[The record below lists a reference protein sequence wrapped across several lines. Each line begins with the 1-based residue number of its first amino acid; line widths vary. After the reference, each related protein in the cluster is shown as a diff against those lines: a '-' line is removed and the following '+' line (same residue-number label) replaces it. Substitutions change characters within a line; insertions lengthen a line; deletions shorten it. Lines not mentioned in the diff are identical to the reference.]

1 MKKIAGITLVLIMMS
16 LCITQN
22 PVTNTDPVDPSLH
35 ENTPQNTERTQNT
48 HTPFGIH
55 TTPRLY
61 QFFPKLH
68 ASWTFIG
75 ILWEDIEPEQ
85 DVYTFEKTD
94 TIIQK
99 AQENNIN
106 LIIKIRTGTLWA
118 TKDKT
123 SEKTSS
129 PPENYEDYTEFVHTL
144 VTRYKDY
151 VHYWTVENEMNTP
164 RFWDGAPDEYNQ
176 LLQTAYTTIKDADPS
191 AKVLDS
197 GLASMTYGVCIAR
210 ELYESGNTEEAL
222 EFYNQYYTSR
232 ERAVTDVQELK
243 NVVYSAESERVYA
256 IMMDHFKNTYYDI
269 YQLHYYED
277 YTLVTSVLQFIRDN
291 LPEEKP
297 IFAVEMGYAYTDDET
312 YNEKIHAGN
321 TVKLMVSL
329 LAENVSVLIYLPLID
344 INTDDPE
351 VWRGLVSPKREK
363 RPALFGYSITAR
375 ILGDK
380 EFTEKSHGDITQYEF
395 ENVTVMWS
403 NTENEINLQEKA
415 AVITINGEK
424 DIKKSITVGSSPL
437 FIIEIEKSEESGKL
451 ENTLQQEIDENIE
464 IVEFSSYDEE
474 VVEGFLQTPHGN
486 GPFPAVV
493 LVHGGKSSRDSAVW
507 MAHVIGSLFVEQGY
521 AALSVHYRKGPIG
534 LQDVED
540 TLAAIEYLKKEYT
553 NIGVY
558 GGSHGGYV
566 ALMCAWRSDVTAV
579 VEAAG
584 FCDLASMAQF
594 KPELA
599 SVYDNIES
607 PEEYQKYSPCEYV
620 AEFTAPVFII
630 HGKKDNSVPVE
641 QAYMLQEL
649 LEKYNKP
656 YQIYISET
664 GEHGF
669 YHQKTEESKVVWA
682 KIFEFFDM
690 YLKQKEKII
699 IQPFI
704 LF

>member
-1 MKKIAGITLVLIMMS
+1 MKKIAGITLVLMAMS

-22 PVTNTDPVDPSLH
+22 PVTNTVDPVNTSLH
-35 ENTPQNTERTQNT
+35 ENTSQKEITQNT
-48 HTPFGIH
+48 NTPFGIH

-61 QFFPKLH
+61 QLFPKLH

-129 PPENYEDYTEFVHTL
+129 PPQNYEDYTEFVHTL

-151 VHYWTVENEMNTP
+151 VHYWAVENEMNTP
-164 RFWDGAPDEYNQ
+164 RFWDGTLDEYNQ
-176 LLQTAYTTIKDADPS
+176 VLQIAYTTIKDADPS

-210 ELYESGNTEEAL
+210 ELYESGNTEKAL

-232 ERAVTDVQELK
+232 GLAVTDVQELER
-243 NVVYSAESERVYA
+243 VVYSAESERIYT
-256 IMMDHFKNTYYDI
+256 IMMDHFKNLYYDI

-277 YTLVTSVLQFIRDN
+277 YALVTSVIQFIRDN

-297 IFAVEMGYAYTDDET
+297 IFAVEMGYAYTDDTT
-312 YNEKIHAGN
+312 YNVDTHAEN
-321 TVKLMVSL
+321 TVKLMVELS
-329 LAENVSVLIYLPLID
+329 AENVSVLIYLPLID
-344 INTDDPE
+344 VNTDGTE
-351 VWRGLVSPKREK
+351 IWRGLVSPEREK
-363 RPALFGYSITAR
+363 RPALFAYGITAR
-375 ILGDK
+375 ILGQK
-380 EFTEKSHGDITQYEF
+380 EFTGKSQEDITQYEF
-395 ENVTVMWS
+395 GNVTVVWS
-403 NTENEINLQEKA
+403 DTETEIQLEKKA
-415 AVITINGEK
+415 AVITIHGEK
-424 DIKKSITVGSSPL
+424 DITKSVSVGPSPL
-437 FIIEIEKSEESGKL
+437 FIVESEEPEKSEKSKDA
-451 ENTLQQEIDENIE
+451 LQKEIDESIE
-464 IVEFSSYDEE
+464 IVEFPSYDGE
-474 VVEGFLQTPHGN
+474 VVQGFLKKPEGA

-493 LVHGGKSSRDSAVW
+493 LVHGGTSSQDSAVW
-507 MAHVIGSLFVEQGY
+507 MAQAIGSLFVDRGY
-521 AALSVHYRKGPIG
+521 VVLSVHYRAGPIG

-540 TLAAIEYLKKEYT
+540 TLAAIKYVNTLEYVT
-553 NIGVY
+553 DIGVY
-558 GGSHGGYV
+558 GGSHGGYI
-566 ALMCAWRSDVTAV
+566 ALMCAWRSDVKAV

-584 FCDLASMAQF
+584 FCDLAAMAQS

-599 SVYDNIES
+599 QFVYGNPES
-607 PEEYQKYSPCEYV
+607 PEEYQKYSPCGHI

-630 HGKKDNSVPVE
+630 HGKKDSSVPVE
-641 QAYMLQEL
+641 QAYILEEL
-649 LEKYNKP
+649 LKEYNKS
-656 YQIYISET
+656 YRIYISET

-669 YHQKTEESKVVWA
+669 YHKKTEESKAVWVQ
-682 KIFEFFDM
+682 IFEFFDM
-690 YLKQKEKII
+690 YLKS
-699 IQPFI
+699 
-704 LF
+704 